1 MDLEDQGIIK
11 KTVEE
16 QEDQG
21 AVMVVLGSPDE
32 KSAEMYAE
40 TVKNGDPTFA
50 GPLAGVS
57 LGLPVYHILEDEVK
71 EHIDQEVYQQQVGM
85 MEMVLDKTA
94 IAAVLKKIREN

>member
-1 MDLEDQGIIK
+1 MDLEDQGLIK

-16 QEDQG
+16 QGDVST
-21 AVMVVLGSPDE
+21 VMVVLGSPDE

-40 TVKNGDPTFA
+40 TVTNGDPTYA

-57 LGLPVYHILEDEVK
+57 LRLPVYHILEDEVK

-85 MEMVLDKTA
+85 MEMVLDKEA
-94 IAAVLKKIREN
+94 ITRIVKKIRES

>member
-16 QEDQG
+16 QGQEST
-21 AVMVVLGSPDE
+21 VMVVLGSPDD

-40 TVKNGDPTFA
+40 TVKNGDPTYA

-71 EHIDQEVYQQQVGM
+71 EHIDPEVYQQQVGM
-85 MEMVLDKTA
+85 MEMVLDKDT
-94 IAAVLKKIREN
+94 ICSVVKKIREG